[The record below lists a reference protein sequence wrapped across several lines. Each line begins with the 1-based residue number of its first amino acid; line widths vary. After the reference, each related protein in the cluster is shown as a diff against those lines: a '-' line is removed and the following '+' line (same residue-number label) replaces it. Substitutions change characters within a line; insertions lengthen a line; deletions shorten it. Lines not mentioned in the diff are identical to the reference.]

1 MDDILQEL
9 VDHHQIRKLLSQYSR
24 GCDRCDQP
32 VMASIYADES
42 WDDHGNR
49 SARGADFAKLITDE
63 MVHID
68 SLSHL
73 LGQSTISVDGDTA
86 GAETY
91 FLATMR
97 VADEAAGEMLNQLG
111 GRFLDRLQRTPEG
124 WKVTLRTAVRD
135 WSITL
140 PVQADYIGQQGL
152 AAGARGVDPSYATLG
167 EIHSGLPGFAAVS

>member
-1 MDDILQEL
+1 MDEIQQEII
-9 VDHHQIRKLLSQYSR
+9 DHHQIRKLLSQYSR

-32 VMASIYADES
+32 VMASIYAEES

-63 MVHID
+63 MAHVD

-97 VADEAAGEMLNQLG
+97 VKDEAAGEMLNQLG
-111 GRFLDRLQRTPEG
+111 GRFVDRLQRTPEG
-124 WKVTLRTAVRD
+124 WKVTHRTAIRD

-152 AAGARGVDPSYATLG
+152 TSGGRGLDPSFDVLG
-167 EIHSGLPGFAAVS
+167 AKHTGLPGFAAVS